1 MLGYTM
7 RKWGEITCLYL
18 CGTLQYMLWAHR
30 NTRQG
35 TRGISHSGSSS
46 DSHFGQTLP
55 SPRFG
60 FPHLWSDRL
69 LLTKVHLYYWGANI
83 PTFLQP
89 VYVELESSLPLL
101 QEEWIFF
108 PCLSIT
114 EPHKS
119 SFLEEICRL
128 DYWEIDMPVKFRP
141 DILDTFLWPW
151 QNTMAKTTKL
161 RAYILSAGREANW
174 ECHRIWNCKSS
185 PQLQKFS
192 SKPLF

>member
-1 MLGYTM
+1 MALFSTCYEHTETQGKAPEAFPTLVLPQTHTLDKLCHRLDLGSL
-7 RKWGEITCLYL
+7 TCEVIV
-18 CGTLQYMLWAHR
+18 
-30 NTRQG
+30 RQ
-35 TRGISHSGSSS
+35 
-46 DSHFGQTLP
+46 
-55 SPRFG
+55 
-60 FPHLWSDRL
+60 

-185 PQLQKFS
+185 PQL
-192 SKPLF
+192 